1 MNLPNSAQ
9 ATSSG
14 NNTPFNDILLGI
26 NFASTEE
33 IKKMSTGQMLAE
45 RIYGYETMNADNVN
59 FFRARAAKWTT
70 LEQWAMGTQDMS
82 QFMDYFNVSN
92 ELGNKAYFKMDMTPV
107 MIGPQFV
114 GTLVESMSKN
124 EEYPC
129 VSAVDDDSLSE
140 KEQRYQDALYRMQD
154 QENIQALQEAGGVQ
168 LEDPDAYV
176 PQDKL
181 SAEVYFKLEDRLPK
195 EIDMEEKLQGVLSA
209 NEYERIL
216 KRKIYWDLI
225 VKNIGVNKIEAD
237 PWDDLVIR
245 KCVPQNMIYSFF
257 LGETGKTE
265 LGYIGEVYKL
275 KIRDARLRYG
285 KSASRPNGLDEKKLY
300 DLAKTSNQRPIG
312 FGFNDGW
319 RQEYDVYNYNR
330 PWDDYSVL
338 IFDFEIPIV
347 ESDYYV
353 TKTDSFGK
361 ENIAPKK
368 SKPEPKSDKAVISK
382 KDKTRWYRGVYAPL
396 GKMMLYWGLP
406 DLVIFP
412 FMNVDVSLS
421 SYTVNIP
428 NNNGNYVPSLF
439 ERIMEPLREY
449 ALTKLKR
456 KQLISKLRPSGI
468 RIDVE
473 SARNL
478 NLGNGNTIAWEEV
491 VRVFDQ
497 TGNEL
502 WSSKGV
508 NPLEPAMPALS
519 NTPNDDA
526 VQKIIQLTSVL
537 ESCVAEMRTLI
548 GVPQYRDG
556 ADVGDRTA
564 AKLAEMQNTSSF
576 NVTDFISN
584 AENQL
589 MEETLYKILLV
600 QWQRAIKKG
609 GTQAEDLIN
618 SRFKVEVQMKQTAYE
633 KELLEN
639 NIQTCLKTIDG
650 NGKPLISF
658 KDAMKI
664 RQIRNFKLAE
674 LFLAN
679 AIETNERVAREQSA
693 LLQKQNQE
701 VQSQSAQMAAQ
712 QAQQLQKEKLS
723 SEKEMEDFKAVKTKE
738 IELLKGVLAAAAKD
752 ESGQLI
758 SMFLPAIQQ
767 LVPNISL
774 PLATENKQME
784 QAIQQQEIAEQQQ
797 KMIEEEA
804 QRQGISPEEVMEQMK
819 SQQQQEGEQSQE
831 SQQQVA

>member
-1 MNLPNSAQ
+1 MELPNSAQ
-9 ATSSG
+9 VTGSAT
-14 NNTPFNDILLGI
+14 NTPFNDILLGI

-33 IKKMSTGQMLAE
+33 IKKKETGQKLAE
-45 RIYGYETMNADNVN
+45 RIYGYETMNADNIN

-82 QFMDYFNVSN
+82 QFIDYFNVS
-92 ELGNKAYFKMDMTPV
+92 EGNKAYFKMDMTPV

-129 VSAVDDDSLSE
+129 VSAVDDDSLNE
-140 KEQRYQDALYRMQD
+140 KKDRYEDALYRMHD

-195 EIDMEEKLQGVLSA
+195 EIAMEEALAGILSA

-216 KRKIYWDLI
+216 KRKYYWDLI
-225 VKNIGVNKIEAD
+225 VKNAAFSKIEIDAYD
-237 PWDDLVIR
+237 QLIIR
-245 KCVPQNMIYSFF
+245 KCIPQNMIYSFF

-275 KIRDARLRYG
+275 KIRDARLKYG
-285 KSASRPNGLDEKKLY
+285 MSPSNPKGLTEKQLY
-300 DLAKTSNQRPIG
+300 DLAKTSNQRPLG

-319 RQEYDVYNYNR
+319 RREYDIYNYNR

-338 IFDFEIPIV
+338 IFDFEIPVV
-347 ESDYYV
+347 ESDYSV
-353 TKTDSFGK
+353 TKVDSFGK

-368 SKPEPKSDKAVISK
+368 SKPEPKSDKAVITK

-396 GKMMLYWGLP
+396 AKMMLYWGLP

-412 FMNVDVSLS
+412 FMNVHESLS
-421 SYTVNIP
+421 SYTANIP

-478 NLGNGNTIAWEEV
+478 NLGDGNTIAWEEV
-491 VRVFDQ
+491 VRIFDQ

-508 NPLEPAMPALS
+508 NPLEPAAPALS
-519 NTPNDDA
+519 NTPQDDA

-537 ESCVAEMRTLI
+537 AELVSEMRTLI
-548 GVPQYRDG
+548 GVPNYRDG

-576 NVTDFISN
+576 NVTDFIQN

-589 MEETLYKILLV
+589 MEDTLYKILLI
-600 QWQRAIKKG
+600 QWQRKIKKG
-609 GTQAEDLIN
+609 GPEAEELIN
-618 SRFKVEVQMKQTAYE
+618 TRFKVEVQMKATAYE
-633 KELLEN
+633 KELLEQ
-639 NIQTCLKTIDG
+639 NIAIAMKTVDG
-650 NGKPLISF
+650 NGKPLLSF
-658 KDAMKI
+658 KDAM
-664 RQIRNFKLAE
+664 RIRNIKNYKLAE
-674 LFLAN
+674 LYLSN
-679 AIETNERVAREQSA
+679 AIETNERVAREQSS
-693 LLQKQNQE
+693 LLQQQNGEIQRQTAE
-701 VQSQSAQMAAQ
+701 MAA
-712 QAQQLQKEKLS
+712 
-723 SEKEMEDFKAVKTKE
+723 EKEAELQQSKLAAEKDMEEFKSTRTKE
-738 IELLKGVLAAAAKD
+738 IELLKGFMNVAAKD
-752 ESGQLI
+752 ESGKLI
-758 SMFLPAIQQ
+758 SMLLPAIQQ
-767 LVPNISL
+767 LVPNIQI
-774 PLATENKQME
+774 PLMQENKQLVKIV
-784 QAIQQQEIAEQQQ
+784 QAQEAEEQQQEV
-797 KMIEEEA
+797 IEEEA
-804 QRQGISPEEVMEQMK
+804 QRQGISPEELMASMQEQEM
-819 SQQQQEGEQSQE
+819 Q
-831 SQQQVA
+831 

>member
-9 ATSSG
+9 VSGSAT
-14 NNTPFNDILLGI
+14 NTPFSDILLGV
-26 NFASTEE
+26 NFATPEE
-33 IKKMSTGQMLAE
+33 IKKKETGQKLAE
-45 RIYGYETMNADNVN
+45 RIYGYQTMNADNIN
-59 FFRARAAKWTT
+59 FFRARAAKWVT

-82 QFMDYFNVSN
+82 QFLDFFNVSN
-92 ELGNKAYFKMDMTPV
+92 ELGDKAYFKMDMTPI

-129 VSAVDDDSLSE
+129 VSAIDDDSVNE
-140 KEQRYQDALYRMQD
+140 KKDRYENALYRMHD

-168 LEDPDAYV
+168 LEDPEAYV

-195 EIDMEEKLQGVLSA
+195 EIEMEEKLQGVLAA
-209 NEYERIL
+209 NDYERVL
-216 KRKIYWDLI
+216 KRKLYWDAI
-225 VKNIGVNKIEAD
+225 VKNAIFGKIEVDAYD
-237 PWDDLVIR
+237 QLVIR
-245 KCVPQNMIYSFF
+245 KCIPQNMIYSFF
-257 LGETGKTE
+257 LGETGKNE

-275 KIRDARLRYG
+275 KVRDARIKYG
-285 KSASRPNGLDEKKLY
+285 QSPSNPNGLTEKQLY
-300 DLAKTSNQRPIG
+300 DLAKTSTQRPLG

-319 RQEYDVYNYNR
+319 RQEYDIYNYNR

-368 SKPEPKSDKAVISK
+368 SKPEPKSERAVINK

-406 DLVIFP
+406 DLVILP
-412 FMNVDVSLS
+412 FMNVHESLS

-439 ERIMEPLREY
+439 ERILEPLREY

-491 VRVFDQ
+491 VRIFDQ

-508 NPLEPAMPALS
+508 NPLEPAAPALS
-519 NTPNDDA
+519 NTPQDDA
-526 VQKIIQLTSVL
+526 VQKIIQLTTVL

-576 NVTDFISN
+576 NVTDFIQN
-584 AENQL
+584 AENQF
-589 MEETLYKILLV
+589 MEEMLYKICLI
-600 QWQRAIKKG
+600 QWQREIMKG
-609 GTQAEDLIN
+609 GTEAEELIN
-618 SRFKVEVQMKQTAYE
+618 TRFKVNVEMKATAYE
-633 KELLEN
+633 RELLEQ
-639 NIQTCLKTIDG
+639 NIQIAMKTVDG
-650 NGKPLISF
+650 NGKPLLSF
-658 KDAMKI
+658 KDAM
-664 RQIRNFKLAE
+664 RIRNIKNYKLAE
-674 LFLAN
+674 LYLAN
-679 AIETNERVAREQSA
+679 AIETNERVTREQSMQ
-693 LLQKQNQE
+693 LQEQNAQ
-701 VQSQSAQMAAQ
+701 VQQQSAQQAAEQ
-712 QAQQLQKEKLS
+712 EKQLQADKLAAD
-723 SEKEMEDFKAVKTKE
+723 KEMKEFETTKTKE
-738 IELLKGVLAAAAKD
+738 VELLKGFMQVVAKD

-758 SMFLPAIQQ
+758 NTIMPVIQQ
-767 LVPNISL
+767 LMPNIQM
-774 PLATENKQME
+774 PLMQENKMMI
-784 QAIQQQEIAEQQQ
+784 QAAQAQAQQEVQQQ
-797 KMIEEEA
+797 MIEEEA
-804 QRQGISPEEVMEQMK
+804 ARQGISPEELVEQLQGTQNPQEEQMEAK
-819 SQQQQEGEQSQE
+819 QMQ
-831 SQQQVA
+831 